1 MKRLIYS
8 TLICITLSSP
18 AAAESPLREKIDMA
32 VSKYQVLSNESL
44 ATDAEFQRRVYLDL
58 LGTIPSAEETRSF
71 LNDAAADKREQL
83 ANRIIADPRLNH
95 RLANV
100 FDVMLMERIADG
112 QVKSAQWRQYLYDSF
127 VANKP
132 YNVLARE
139 ILASNGA
146 DPTSRPAARFYL
158 DRAGETN
165 RLTRDVGRMF
175 FGMDMQC
182 AQCHDHPLIDGY
194 FQRDYYGLFAFLNRS
209 HILTD
214 AAKKNYFAEKSVG
227 NVSFKS
233 VFTEEAGETGPHL
246 PGDAPIAEPVH
257 KKIDEYKVRPRANVV
272 TVPTYSRREQ
282 LAETATNGKNRAFN
296 RNIANRLWGLM
307 NGRALVTPVDLQH
320 SGNPPLNPE
329 LMSVLEAGIVQL
341 NFDVKMFLREIA
353 LSKTYQR
360 AYQLESDVKVT
371 AAHIQTKLDSV
382 ETAQNELS
390 KQVIAASQ
398 AWREQ
403 VVIAKL
409 DTQWTEIRA
418 AYVKADKAASAKLDK
433 YLKEDGSRVTAANNI
448 SLNSPKRDVLATA
461 AAEIDV
467 ALKLLPAEKELVD
480 AAATFKKKLDA
491 SNAALAKL
499 EATRVKAE
507 GKAQEELAGLSPLQ
521 IALDTAWQVWE
532 PGKIKLQAAAA
543 KEQVLRNAYEK
554 IQAEFY
560 AMDAQKLRWKRIQS
574 AALLDEQVVSQQMQ
588 LVALQRKI
596 KQSTD
601 QVNADKQELA
611 KLQSNQQSAQQTHQ
625 QVMRALTGVEKQ
637 RASKK
642 EAIELMDKLIT
653 TTNAAIKSI
662 PTDDDALAV
671 VSQLKQQQSRLGSQM
686 AEVDKNVKIAQTEVS
701 VKAKQLQSAVTA
713 VTEMQ
718 KTLDAKLTTLQTQ
731 QQQLATEQ
739 PVLVNTRE
747 KQAEAQEKLSSVL
760 VYEFVVSDLKPLT
773 PEQLANAIMESLG
786 VTETFRVQVDAEVA
800 KANPLTDM
808 DKQDAVKLAT
818 RQREVSEKVQAKITS
833 LENEFIKLYAAGAGQ
848 VQTDFFATIDQALY
862 FTNGGRIKVWVN
874 SNSYLAE
881 SSGSLGGRLIKTESA
896 LEIAEQLY
904 ISLLNRRPT
913 AQETKQVNEYLTA
926 RADQKAEI
934 VREMIWALLASTEF
948 RFNH

>member
-1 MKRLIYS
+1 M
-8 TLICITLSSP
+8 
-18 AAAESPLREKIDMA
+18 AESPLREQIDTA
-32 VSKYQVLSNESL
+32 VSQYQMLSNENL

-58 LGTIPSAEETRSF
+58 LGTIPSAQETRSF
-71 LNDAAADKREQL
+71 LDDTAADKREQL

-100 FDVMLMERIADG
+100 FDVMLMERIVDG

-132 YNVLARE
+132 YNILARE
-139 ILASNGA
+139 ILVSNGA

-209 HILTD
+209 HIFTD

-257 KKIDEYKVRPRANVV
+257 QKIDEYKVRPRANVV

-307 NGRALVTPVDLQH
+307 NGRPLVAPVDLQH

-329 LMSVLEAGIVQL
+329 LMSVLETGIVQL
-341 NFDVKMFLREIA
+341 NFDVKAFLREVA

-360 AYQLESDVKVT
+360 AYQLESDVEVT
-371 AAHIQTKLDSV
+371 TAHIQAKLESLATIQ
-382 ETAQNELS
+382 TALS
-390 KQVIAASQ
+390 KQVSAASQ
-398 AWREQ
+398 AWQQQQ
-403 VVIAKL
+403 VVVAKL

-433 YLKEDGSRVTAANNI
+433 YLKEDGSRVTATNSI
-448 SLNSPKRDVLATA
+448 SQRSPKRDVLAAA
-461 AAEIDV
+461 AAEINAV
-467 ALKLLPAEKELVD
+467 LKLLPAEKGVLD
-480 AAATFKKKLDA
+480 AAAVFKKKLDA
-491 SNAALAKL
+491 SNAELTKL

-507 GKAQEELAGLSPLQ
+507 SKTKEELAELSPLQ
-521 IALDTAWQVWE
+521 VTLDTAWQAWE
-532 PGKIKLQAAAA
+532 PGKIELQVAAA
-543 KEQVLRNAYEK
+543 KEQALRNSYEK

-560 AMDAQKLRWKRIQS
+560 AMGSQKLRWKQIQA
-574 AALLDEQVVSQQMQ
+574 AALLDEQVISQQAQ
-588 LVALQRKI
+588 LVSLQQTI
-596 KQSTD
+596 KQSID
-601 QVNADKQELA
+601 QVNVDKQELA
-611 KLQSNQQSAQQTHQ
+611 KLQSNQQSVKQTHQ
-625 QVMRALTGVEKQ
+625 QVVSAFMGVEKQ
-637 RASKK
+637 QASKK
-642 EAIELMDKLIT
+642 EAVELMDELIA
-653 TTNAAIKSI
+653 TTNGAIKSI
-662 PTDDDALAV
+662 STDDDALAV
-671 VSQLKQQQSRLGSQM
+671 VSQLKQQQGRLSSEM
-686 AEVDKNVKIAQTEVS
+686 AEADKNVKLAQIEVLA
-701 VKAKQLQSAVTA
+701 KAKQLQSATTA

-718 KTLDAKLTTLQTQ
+718 KTLDTKLAALQTQ

-739 PVLVNTRE
+739 PVLAATRE
-747 KQAEAQEKLSSVL
+747 KQVEAQEKLSNVL
-760 VYEFVVSDLKPLT
+760 AHEFLVSDLKPLT
-773 PEQLANAIMESLG
+773 PEQLANTVMESLG
-786 VTETFRVQVDAEVA
+786 VTETFRVQVEAEIS
-800 KANPLTDM
+800 KTNPLTDV
-808 DKQDAVKLAT
+808 DKQDAAKMAA
-818 RQREVSEKVQAKITS
+818 RQREVSEKIQAKIVS

-862 FTNGGRIKVWVN
+862 FTNGSRIMGWVN
-874 SNSYLAE
+874 SNSYLT
-881 SSGSLGGRLIKTESA
+881 GRLIKTESA
-896 LEIAEQLY
+896 VEISEQLY
-904 ISLLNRRPT
+904 ISLLNRRPSV
-913 AQETKQVNEYLTA
+913 QETKQVSDYLTA
-926 RADQKAEI
+926 RTDQKAEI

>member
-8 TLICITLSSP
+8 TLICTILSFP
-18 AAAESPLREKIDMA
+18 AVAEIPLHEQIDTA
-32 VSKYQVLSNESL
+32 VSKYQALNNESL
-44 ATDAEFQRRVYLDL
+44 ATAAEFQRRVYLDL
-58 LGTIPSAEETRSF
+58 LGTIPSAQETRSF
-71 LNDAAADKREQL
+71 LDDGAADKREQL
-83 ANRIIADPRLNH
+83 VNRIIADPRLNH

-100 FDVMLMERIADG
+100 FDIMLMERIADG

-139 ILASNGA
+139 ILNSNGA
-146 DPTSRPAARFYL
+146 DPAFRPAARFYL

-182 AQCHDHPLIDGY
+182 AQCHDHPSIDGY

-214 AAKKNYFAEKSVG
+214 TAKKNYFAEKSVG

-257 KKIDEYKVRPRANVV
+257 NKVDEYKVRPRANVV

-282 LAETATNGKNRAFN
+282 LAQTATNGKNKAFN

-320 SGNPPLNPE
+320 AENPPLNPE
-329 LMSVLEAGIVQL
+329 LMNVLELGIVQL
-341 NFDVKMFLREIA
+341 NFDVKAFLREVA

-360 AYQLESDVKVT
+360 SYQLDSSAKVT
-371 AAHIQTKLDSV
+371 VAHIQEKLESA
-382 ETAQNELS
+382 ETFQTELS
-390 KQVIAASQ
+390 KKVLAAAQ
-398 AWREQ
+398 AWEQQQ
-403 VVIAKL
+403 VVLAEL

-418 AYVKADKAASAKLDK
+418 AYVKADKTASAKLDK
-433 YLKEDGSRVTAANNI
+433 YLKEDGSLITASNSI
-448 SLNSPKRDVLATA
+448 SQSTPKRDTLAAA
-461 AAEIDV
+461 AAEIDAV
-467 ALKLLPAEKELVD
+467 LKLLPEEKGVVD
-480 AAATFKKKLDA
+480 AAAAFKKKLDV
-491 SNAALAKL
+491 SNAEIAKL
-499 EATRVKAE
+499 TATRVKAE
-507 GKAQEELAGLSPLQ
+507 GKSKEELAELSPLQ
-521 IALDTAWQVWE
+521 VALDTAWQAWE
-532 PGKIKLQAAAA
+532 PGKLELQAAAV

-554 IQAEFY
+554 IQEEFH
-560 AMDAQKLRWKRIQS
+560 AIDAQQMRWKRIQ
-574 AALLDEQVVSQQMQ
+574 AAAVLDEQVVSQQTQ
-588 LVALQRKI
+588 LAELQQKI

-601 QVNADKQELA
+601 QIDADKQELT
-611 KLQSNQQSAQQTHQ
+611 KLQSSQQSAKQIYQ
-625 QVMRALTGVEKQ
+625 QVVSVLTGVEQ
-637 RASKK
+637 LRTSKK
-642 EAIELMDKLIT
+642 EAVELMDELISST
-653 TTNAAIKSI
+653 KAAIKSI
-662 PTDDDALAV
+662 PTDDDAVVV
-671 VSQLKQQQSRLGSQM
+671 VSQLNQQKSRLGSEM
-686 AEVDKNVKIAQTEVS
+686 AEADKQVIISQAEVT
-701 VKAKQLQSAVTA
+701 AKERQLQVATTA
-713 VTEMQ
+713 VTELQ
-718 KTLDAKLTTLQTQ
+718 KAFDAKLAILQTQ
-731 QQQLATEQ
+731 QQQLAIEQ
-739 PVLVNTRE
+739 SALATTRE
-747 KQAEAQEKLSSVL
+747 KQAETHEKLAIVL

-773 PEQLANAIMESLG
+773 PEQLANTVMESLG
-786 VTETFRVQVDAEVA
+786 VTETFRVQVEAEVA
-800 KANPLTDM
+800 KATPLTDA
-808 DKQDAVKLAT
+808 DKQDAVKMAT
-818 RQREVSEKVQAKITS
+818 RQREVSEKVQVKIAS

-862 FTNGGRIKVWVN
+862 FTNGSRIKGWVN
-874 SNSYLAE
+874 SNSYLA
-881 SSGSLGGRLIKTESA
+881 GRLIKTESA

-926 RADQKAEI
+926 RADQKVEI

>member
-1 MKRLIYS
+1 M
-8 TLICITLSSP
+8 
-18 AAAESPLREKIDMA
+18 AESPLREQIDTA
-32 VSKYQVLSNESL
+32 VSQYQMLSNENL

-58 LGTIPSAEETRSF
+58 LGTIPSAQETRSF
-71 LNDAAADKREQL
+71 LDDTAADKREQL

-132 YNVLARE
+132 YNILARE
-139 ILASNGA
+139 ILVSNGA

-209 HILTD
+209 HIFTD

-257 KKIDEYKVRPRANVV
+257 QKIDEYKVRPRANVV

-307 NGRALVTPVDLQH
+307 NGRPLVAPVDLQH

-329 LMSVLEAGIVQL
+329 LMSVLETGIVQL
-341 NFDVKMFLREIA
+341 NFDVKAFLREVA

-360 AYQLESDVKVT
+360 AYQLESDVEVT
-371 AAHIQTKLDSV
+371 TAHIQAKLESLATIQ
-382 ETAQNELS
+382 TALS
-390 KQVIAASQ
+390 KQVSAASQ
-398 AWREQ
+398 AWQQQQ
-403 VVIAKL
+403 VVVAKL

-433 YLKEDGSRVTAANNI
+433 YLKEDGSRVTATNSI
-448 SLNSPKRDVLATA
+448 SQRSPKRDVLAAA
-461 AAEIDV
+461 AAEINAV
-467 ALKLLPAEKELVD
+467 LKLLPAEKGVLD
-480 AAATFKKKLDA
+480 AAAAFKKKLDA
-491 SNAALAKL
+491 SNAELTKL

-507 GKAQEELAGLSPLQ
+507 SKTKEELAELSPLQ
-521 IALDTAWQVWE
+521 VTLDTAWQAWE
-532 PGKIKLQAAAA
+532 PGKIELQVAAA
-543 KEQVLRNAYEK
+543 KEQALRNSYEK

-560 AMDAQKLRWKRIQS
+560 AMGSQKLRWKQIQA
-574 AALLDEQVVSQQMQ
+574 AALLDEQVISQQAQ
-588 LVALQRKI
+588 LVSLQQTI
-596 KQSTD
+596 KQSID
-601 QVNADKQELA
+601 QVNVDKQELA
-611 KLQSNQQSAQQTHQ
+611 KLQSNQQSVKQTHQ
-625 QVMRALTGVEKQ
+625 QVVSAFMGVEKQ
-637 RASKK
+637 QASKK
-642 EAIELMDKLIT
+642 EAVELMDELIA
-653 TTNAAIKSI
+653 TTNGAIKSI
-662 PTDDDALAV
+662 STDDDALAV
-671 VSQLKQQQSRLGSQM
+671 VSQLKQQQGRLSSEM
-686 AEVDKNVKIAQTEVS
+686 AEADKNVKLAQIEVLA
-701 VKAKQLQSAVTA
+701 KAKQLQSATTA

-718 KTLDAKLTTLQTQ
+718 KTLDTKLAALQTQ

-739 PVLVNTRE
+739 PVLAATRE
-747 KQAEAQEKLSSVL
+747 KQVEAQEKLSNVL
-760 VYEFVVSDLKPLT
+760 AHEFLVSDLKPLT
-773 PEQLANAIMESLG
+773 PEQLANTVMESLG
-786 VTETFRVQVDAEVA
+786 VTETFRVQVEAEIS
-800 KANPLTDM
+800 KTNPLTDV
-808 DKQDAVKLAT
+808 DKQDAAKMAA
-818 RQREVSEKVQAKITS
+818 RQREVSEKIQAKIVS

-862 FTNGGRIKVWVN
+862 FTNGSRIKGWVN
-874 SNSYLAE
+874 SNSYLT
-881 SSGSLGGRLIKTESA
+881 GRLIKTESA
-896 LEIAEQLY
+896 VEISEQLY
-904 ISLLNRRPT
+904 ISLLNRRPSV
-913 AQETKQVNEYLTA
+913 QETKQVSDYLTA
-926 RADQKAEI
+926 RTDQKAEI

>member
-1 MKRLIYS
+1 MKRLICS
-8 TLICITLSSP
+8 TLICIILSSSVL
-18 AAAESPLREKIDMA
+18 AESPLHEQIDTA
-32 VSKYQVLSNESL
+32 VSQYQVLNNENL

-58 LGTIPSAEETRSF
+58 LGTIPSAQETRSF
-71 LNDAAADKREQL
+71 LDDASADKREQL

-112 QVKSAQWRQYLYDSF
+112 QIKSAQWRQYLYDSF
-127 VANKP
+127 VENKP
-132 YNVLARE
+132 YNILARE

-194 FQRDYYGLFAFLNRS
+194 FQRDYYGLFAFFNRS

-214 AAKKNYFAEKSVG
+214 TAKKNYFAEKSVG

-246 PGDAPIAEPVH
+246 PGDAPIAEPIH

-307 NGRALVTPVDLQH
+307 NGRALVAPVDLQH

-341 NFDVKMFLREIA
+341 NFDVKVFLREIA

-360 AYQLESDVKVT
+360 AYQLESGAQVT
-371 AAHIQTKLDSV
+371 AAHIQGKLESV
-382 ETAQNELS
+382 ETVQTELS
-390 KQVIAASQ
+390 QQVSAASQ
-398 AWREQ
+398 AWQQQQ
-403 VVIAKL
+403 VVVAKL

-418 AYVKADKAASAKLDK
+418 AYVKADKAASVKLDK
-433 YLKEDGSRVTAANNI
+433 YLKEDGIRVTAT
-448 SLNSPKRDVLATA
+448 NSITQRLPKRDALAIAT
-461 AAEIDV
+461 AEIDTV
-467 ALKLLPAEKELVD
+467 LKLLPAEKGVVD
-480 AAATFKKKLDA
+480 AAAAFKKKLAA
-491 SNAALAKL
+491 SNAELIKLA
-499 EATRVKAE
+499 ATRVKAE
-507 GKAQEELAGLSPLQ
+507 GKTKAELADLSPLQ
-521 IALDTAWQVWE
+521 VALDTAWQVWE
-532 PGKIKLQAAAA
+532 PGKIERQAAAT

-554 IQAEFY
+554 IQAEFN
-560 AMDAQKLRWKRIQS
+560 AMDAQKLRWKRIQV
-574 AALLDEQVVSQQMQ
+574 AAVLDEQVVSQQAQ
-588 LVALQRKI
+588 LLVLQQKI
-596 KQSTD
+596 NQSTG
-601 QVNADKQELA
+601 QVNADKQELT

-625 QVMRALTGVEKQ
+625 QVKSALTGVEKQ
-637 RASKK
+637 RASKQV
-642 EAIELMDKLIT
+642 AVELMDELIV

-662 PTDDDALAV
+662 STDDDALAV
-671 VSQLKQQQSRLGSQM
+671 VSLLKKQQSRLGSEM
-686 AEVDKNVKIAQTEVS
+686 VEVDKDVKIVQTEVS
-701 VKAKQLQSAVTA
+701 AKAKQLQSAVTA

-718 KTLDAKLTTLQTQ
+718 KVLDAKLATMQTQ
-731 QQQLATEQ
+731 QQQLATAQ
-739 PVLVNTRE
+739 PALVTSLE
-747 KQAEAQEKLSSVL
+747 KQAEAHEKLSRVL

-773 PEQLANAIMESLG
+773 PEQLANTVLESLG
-786 VTETFRVQVDAEVA
+786 VTETFRVQVEAELA
-800 KANPLTDM
+800 KTNPLTDA
-808 DKQDAVKLAT
+808 DKQDAARMAT
-818 RQREVSEKVQAKITS
+818 RQREVSEKVQAKIVS

-862 FTNGGRIKVWVN
+862 FTNGSRIKGWVN
-874 SNSYLAE
+874 SNSYLT
-881 SSGSLGGRLIKTESA
+881 GRLLKTESA
-896 LEIAEQLY
+896 PEIAEQLY

-913 AQETKQVNEYLTA
+913 AQETKQVSDYLTA
-926 RADQKAEI
+926 RTDQKAET